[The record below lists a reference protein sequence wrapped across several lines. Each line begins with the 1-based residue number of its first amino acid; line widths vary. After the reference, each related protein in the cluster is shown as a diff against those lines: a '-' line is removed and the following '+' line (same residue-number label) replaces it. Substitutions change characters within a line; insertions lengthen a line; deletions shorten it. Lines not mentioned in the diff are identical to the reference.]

1 GVCVVSGL
9 ALGIDGAAHAG
20 ALDGG
25 GLTIGVLGGGHR
37 HFFPRSNLALARKM
51 IAAGGGVTSPYPP
64 EREVFPGQFLERNAI
79 VAGLTDAVV
88 VVEAAARSGA
98 LNTASHAANLGISVL
113 AFPGDV
119 DRPKVAGCLALI
131 RDSATLVRGADD
143 VLEAIGRRALRAP
156 SRTPQL
162 DAESRR
168 VVAALAGGEVP
179 FDRLVEQLALEPGGL
194 AAILMELELR
204 GLIEARAGAH
214 YALANG

>member
-1 GVCVVSGL
+1 
-9 ALGIDGAAHAG
+9 
-20 ALDGG
+20 
-25 GLTIGVLGGGHR
+25 
-37 HFFPRSNLALARKM
+37 
-51 IAAGGGVTSPYPP
+51 
-64 EREVFPGQFLERNAI
+64 
-79 VAGLTDAVV
+79 
-88 VVEAAARSGA
+88 A

-131 RDSATLVRGADD
+131 RDGATLVRGADD